1 VPSGARGYDGAVRP
15 FPVSR
20 ARLARAI
27 AHGEAMARDWN
38 TIPDEDLYTVRPAID
53 PTGYGQIRLVA
64 NKPVPKEF
72 SLRLGEMLYHLR
84 SALDAAI
91 YQAAVYTSG
100 KNPPPDDTKLEFPI
114 CIKPEDFP
122 GLAKRK
128 MGVLPQAVQDGIEK
142 VQPYNIGCVTP
153 EEMVTNLNRS
163 LGILNELARKD
174 RHRTLH
180 IIGAWA
186 HKIAPVFVLPDG
198 VTLSKL
204 DIMPSGYIGSET
216 VLATFQLTGFQRG
229 MGRIQ
234 ANPMLAL
241 GIGVDEP
248 PASCHANDTFD
259 RRLTEMINAV
269 GSVIDALE
277 NYY

>member
-1 VPSGARGYDGAVRP
+1 M
-15 FPVSR
+15 
-20 ARLARAI
+20 
-27 AHGEAMARDWN
+27 HGETLARDWN
-38 TIPDEDLYTVRPAID
+38 AIPDEDLYTVKPAID

-64 NKPVPKEF
+64 NKPVPEEF

-91 YQAAVYTSG
+91 YQAAAYTTG
-100 KNPPPDDTKLEFPI
+100 KNPPPDENKLEFPI
-114 CIKPEDFP
+114 CTNPADFP
-122 GLAKRK
+122 SLAKRK
-128 MGVLPQAVQDGIEK
+128 MSVLPQNVQDRIEK
-142 VQPYNIGCVTP
+142 VQPYNVRCVKP

-180 IIGAWA
+180 VIGAWA
-186 HKIAPVFVLPDG
+186 HKLAPQFVLPDG

-204 DIMPSGYIGSET
+204 DVMPNGYIGGET
-216 VLATFQLTGFQRG
+216 VLATFQLTGFRQG

-248 PASCHANDTFD
+248 PALCHTNDTFD

-277 NYY
+277 KYY